1 MSFFTRCIEIL
12 FIIYISYFLLL
23 VVYQVILGVIGF
35 FENRWRNKQDE
46 AEDYNRFSVSAFS
59 LPVSFIVPARNE
71 QEWISECIKAIL
83 SQDYPEF
90 EVIVVNDNSTDQ
102 TMNILNELLDLQE
115 LTNPYKDR
123 FDAGKIIGMHRSRK
137 YPKVTVLTKISGK
150 KKAGALNAGLNF
162 AKYKYVCILDADTII
177 EPNALLRIMSH
188 VQKEPDNIIGIG
200 SSFGLVNGFKVKDG
214 KIVDKSYSYNPL
226 LAYQNI
232 EYIRSFIGNRIAWSR
247 FNSSPNIAGG
257 FGIWRRDILLELGG
271 YSTDFTCEDI
281 ELTFRAQDFIIK
293 NKKGN
298 YKILMMPYFIGWTE
312 GPSNISGLILQR
324 SRWQRVTNETVS
336 YYRHMFMNPQFK
348 MFAFVIMPYFLLYE
362 VLGVFFEVSSIGLV
376 LFGWWSGWLDVRMF
390 LALFSFMVLTQTL
403 VSLVSIGAFFREE
416 KLFKLRDIILFV
428 FLSFFE
434 TFWYRWIISLAKLW
448 GTFGY
453 LLGQKHFDQYERSK
467 VKTDS

>member
-281 ELTFRAQDFIIK
+281 ELTFR
-293 NKKGN
+293 
-298 YKILMMPYFIGWTE
+298 
-312 GPSNISGLILQR
+312 
-324 SRWQRVTNETVS
+324 
-336 YYRHMFMNPQFK
+336 
-348 MFAFVIMPYFLLYE
+348 
-362 VLGVFFEVSSIGLV
+362 
-376 LFGWWSGWLDVRMF
+376 
-390 LALFSFMVLTQTL
+390 
-403 VSLVSIGAFFREE
+403 
-416 KLFKLRDIILFV
+416 
-428 FLSFFE
+428 
-434 TFWYRWIISLAKLW
+434 
-448 GTFGY
+448 
-453 LLGQKHFDQYERSK
+453 
-467 VKTDS
+467 

>member
-1 MSFFTRCIEIL
+1 
-12 FIIYISYFLLL
+12 
-23 VVYQVILGVIGF
+23 
-35 FENRWRNKQDE
+35 
-46 AEDYNRFSVSAFS
+46 
-59 LPVSFIVPARNE
+59 
-71 QEWISECIKAIL
+71 
-83 SQDYPEF
+83 
-90 EVIVVNDNSTDQ
+90 
-102 TMNILNELLDLQE
+102 
-115 LTNPYKDR
+115 
-123 FDAGKIIGMHRSRK
+123 
-137 YPKVTVLTKISGK
+137 
-150 KKAGALNAGLNF
+150 
-162 AKYKYVCILDADTII
+162 
-177 EPNALLRIMSH
+177 
-188 VQKEPDNIIGIG
+188 
-200 SSFGLVNGFKVKDG
+200 
-214 KIVDKSYSYNPL
+214 
-226 LAYQNI
+226 
-232 EYIRSFIGNRIAWSR
+232 IRSFIGNRIAWSR

-271 YSTDFTCEDI
+271 YSTDLTCEDI
-281 ELTFRAQDFIIK
+281 DLTFRAQDFIIK
-293 NKKGN
+293 KKKGN